1 MSETELGTLKVY
13 EAPLAQ
19 AVIVP
24 EEEPALRLAA
34 LFRES
39 GVPIIAV
46 VDSEGKLVGTVLERE
61 ILRRILKTIEE

>member
-1 MSETELGTLKVY
+1 MSETELDTLKVY

-24 EEEPALRLAA
+24 EHEPALRLAA